1 MLYNK
6 EVPGSEH
13 PFYRMGFIVVAPI
26 ESQEDKITGN
36 GANRAT
42 FRLLKVKNILFNNF
56 LCYVIQYCL

>member
-26 ESQEDKITGN
+26 ESQEDKITGIV
-36 GANRAT
+36 A
-42 FRLLKVKNILFNNF
+42 ILN
-56 LCYVIQYCL
+56 VVHI